1 MYISFIY
8 IWSRFGRAP
17 PRPPV
22 PMVATPSPAQPV
34 VWCDSGFGSALSPPW
49 YPPPSTP
56 IDPVT
61 VDTFHPGLCHEGIEN
76 ATVTRIA
83 FLSGPLPVAV
93 DPRKEHDDDDDDDDD
108 ADDDVDDDDDGD
120 DVTMRLTMM
129 TTMMIIMM
137 LTISKHPGR
146 PKPRTTSR
154 HRGAEGGRRTK
165 NLQSIHICMYIYI
178 YMVTP
183 PPPQIYTRLFR
194 MTAQVASLHWY
205 MT

>member
-1 MYISFIY
+1 MVPV
-8 IWSRFGRAP
+8 RPGPAP
-17 PRPPV
+17 PSRPNGCYPV
-22 PMVATPSPAQPV
+22 PPPNLWCGVIRGLGLLSVPHGILPQARPS
-34 VWCDSGFGSALSPPW
+34 
-49 YPPPSTP
+49 
-56 IDPVT
+56 IPVT

-183 PPPQIYTRLFR
+183 PPPPRSTP
-194 MTAQVASLHWY
+194 ASSV
-205 MT
+205 